1 MFYTKY
7 RPQKFSDISKPND
20 TAFALMN
27 QVKDGKVGHAYLFI
41 GSRGTGKTT
50 TARILA
56 KALNCSDLSKEGDPC
71 GKCSACEAIRIGSF
85 MDLIEIDAAS
95 NRGIDDIRDLRDKI
109 KLAPSGGKQK
119 VYIIDEVHMLTT
131 EAFNALLKT
140 LEEPPE
146 HATFIL
152 CTTEGHKVPDTIKSR
167 CLVFT
172 FKRATEKQ
180 LVKKLEE
187 ILGKEGIKGVPT
199 ENLLKIARASLGGFR
214 DAETLLQQVV
224 EGGLDVDSFLMP
236 NSYQS
241 HVSFVDSLIK
251 QDANLALKL
260 INNLYEEGVDLHVW
274 TLELVKY
281 LRDLLFISVHAQEG
295 LMDVTQEIYSSM
307 EEQSAKL
314 TSKEVVLIIEVLIKA
329 QNEIKSSPIPQLPL
343 ELAVVSI
350 CNDFTGTEVSS
361 KNESPKKPSPK
372 KGQEVDANEST
383 QDAPEE
389 EIAVETGE
397 EYDATEENGENG
409 ENFSQK
415 EAAHVKFEELE
426 RNWDDV
432 LKASKKYNNSV
443 SALLK
448 SCKLISIEGKTIFLE
463 VFYSFHKERIET
475 PKNRTI
481 VEQSVE
487 EVFGFLP
494 FISCSLSKE
503 KPQTKG
509 LKETGELT
517 DYNVAVPVQ
526 SDVSDGSLLDVFD
539 GGLPM

>member
-7 RPQKFSDISKPND
+7 RPQKFSEISKPND

-27 QVKDGKVGHAYLFI
+27 QVKDAKVAHAYLFI

-71 GKCSACEAIRIGSF
+71 GKCPACESIRMGSF

-187 ILGKEGIKGVPT
+187 ILDKENIKGIPT
-199 ENLLKIARASLGGFR
+199 ENLLKISRASLGGFR

-241 HVSFVDSLIK
+241 HVSFVDALIK

-260 INNLYEEGVDLHVW
+260 VNSLYDDGVDLHVW
-274 TLELVKY
+274 TMELVKY

-295 LMDVTQEIYSSM
+295 LLDVTQEIYSNM

-314 TSKEVVLIIEVLIKA
+314 TSKEVVSIIELLIKA

-350 CNDFTGTEVSS
+350 CNDFTEPADNTKKALPKNPSPIKDVDVESTELDGENDVDESSDNEESGEEVTTTEV
-361 KNESPKKPSPK
+361 
-372 KGQEVDANEST
+372 
-383 QDAPEE
+383 
-389 EIAVETGE
+389 
-397 EYDATEENGENG
+397 
-409 ENFSQK
+409 
-415 EAAHVKFEELE
+415 AHVEFEELE
-426 RNWDDV
+426 KNWADV

-448 SCKLISIEGKTIFLE
+448 SCKLISIEGKTIMLE

-494 FISCSLSKE
+494 IISCSLSKE
-503 KPQTKG
+503 KPQSKG

-539 GGLPM
+539 GGLPI